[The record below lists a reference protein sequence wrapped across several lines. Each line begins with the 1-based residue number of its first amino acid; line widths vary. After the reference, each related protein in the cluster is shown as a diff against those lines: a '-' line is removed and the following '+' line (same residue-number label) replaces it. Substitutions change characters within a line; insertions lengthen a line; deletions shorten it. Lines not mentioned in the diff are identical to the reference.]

1 MRTIILKLTLDGE
14 NEYEYQDV
22 STLLVVNDFVL
33 RHLPDYVDIQI
44 LSDSDDITETDRTG
58 TKVITQIP
66 IVDRTTVNG
75 ERT

>member
-44 LSDSDDITETDRTG
+44 LSDSDDITEIDRTG